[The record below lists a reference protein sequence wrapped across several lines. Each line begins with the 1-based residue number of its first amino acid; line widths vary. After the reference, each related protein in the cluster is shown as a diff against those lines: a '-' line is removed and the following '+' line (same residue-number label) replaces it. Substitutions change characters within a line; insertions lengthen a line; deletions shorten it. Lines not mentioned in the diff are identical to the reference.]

1 CARRVEVKH
10 GGQWGT
16 VCGRFWN
23 MNNAAVICRQLGCGS
38 AIEIPRARLFWPGSG
53 HIWMDFV
60 RCRGTESALSD
71 CTHRGWGQHHCDHGF
86 DVGVKCSA
94 HEHLILLPGS
104 LPGSPRKSQTMAT
117 EPCAG
122 RFVRLVGG
130 DSACSGRVEIHDGS
144 QWSTVCD
151 SAFGPD
157 VANVVCR
164 NLQCG

>member
-1 CARRVEVKH
+1 MSIFEGTLEVRLKDGGSHCARRVEVKH

-86 DVGVKCSA
+86 DVGVKCS
-94 HEHLILLPGS
+94 G
-104 LPGSPRKSQTMAT
+104 
-117 EPCAG
+117 
-122 RFVRLVGG
+122 FVRLVGG

-164 NLQCG
+164 NL